1 MNEEK
6 INYLLTL
13 DPPAPGRLRLVPL
26 GGLGE
31 IGMNMMVYEYG
42 EDIIILDCGVMFPG
56 EETPG
61 VDLII
66 PDTTYLDDRKDRIR
80 GIFLTHCHEDHIG
93 ALPYFLRELD
103 VPVYGTC
110 LTLGLIQPKLKEHKM
125 TGSVELI
132 EVKPRD
138 VVEAGA
144 FMVEF
149 VRMTHST
156 VDCVGMAVHSPV
168 GTVFHTGDFKID
180 PTPVDGKGMDFYT
193 LSRLGD
199 EGVLLLL
206 SDSTNSEREGFTLS
220 EKEVGDTFD
229 QIFRDAAGRIIAT
242 TFASNIHR
250 IQQLIDMA
258 VKYKRRVVFAGRSM
272 VNNTRIAG
280 DLGYLSIPSGLQAT
294 FGDLTHLDDDEVLV
308 ITTGSQGEAMSA
320 LARMSFDEH
329 KQVEIDKG
337 DTVIISAR
345 VIPGN
350 ERSIA
355 RIINNLYRLGAKV
368 YYEKVSEIH
377 VSGHASQEEQ
387 KLMIN
392 IIKPKFFMPI
402 HGEYRHLVT
411 HAGLAERTGILRKN
425 ILVSENGDVIE
436 VTRDGLEKVG
446 HAPNG
451 RVFVDGKGVGDVED
465 AVLRDRKHLAADGFC
480 IVTVGID
487 RHTGE
492 IIRDPDVT
500 SRGFIFEEE
509 AEDLLVQAEQSVKS
523 SLEAMPANLR
533 TDQQEVQEVVMT
545 ALKRYLYKQ
554 TSRRP
559 MILPVI
565 IEL

>member
-1 MNEEK
+1 MDEEN
-6 INYLLTL
+6 ITYLIPL

-42 EDIIILDCGVMFPG
+42 DDIIIVDCGVMFPG

-66 PDTTYLDDRKDRIR
+66 PDTTYLEDRKDRIR
-80 GIFLTHCHEDHIG
+80 GVFLTHCHEDHIG
-93 ALPYFLRELD
+93 ALPYFLKELE

-125 TGSVELI
+125 TGDVDLV

-156 VDCVGMAVHSPV
+156 VDCVGMAISTPV
-168 GTVFHTGDFKID
+168 GTIFHTGDFKID
-180 PTPVDGKGMDFYT
+180 LTPVDGECMDFHT
-193 LSRLGD
+193 LSRLGE

-206 SDSTNSEREGFTLS
+206 SDSTNSEREGYTLS

-229 QIFRDAAGRIIAT
+229 QIFRDTDGRIIAT

-258 VKYKRRVVFAGRSM
+258 VKYNRRVIFAGRSM
-272 VNNTRIAG
+272 VNNTRIANE
-280 DLGYLSIPSGLQAT
+280 LGYLSIPAGVQAT
-294 FGDLTHLDDDEVLV
+294 FGDMNFLDDNQIL
-308 ITTGSQGEAMSA
+308 ILTTGSQGEAMSA
-320 LARMSFDEH
+320 LARMTFDEH
-329 KQVEIDKG
+329 KQVEIKEG
-337 DTVIISAR
+337 DTVVISAR

-355 RIINNLYRLGAKV
+355 RIINNLYRQGAKV

-392 IIKPKFFMPI
+392 MIKPKFFMPI

-411 HAGLAERTGILRKN
+411 HAGLAERTGIPREN
-425 ILVSENGDVIE
+425 IMIAENGDVLEITPDSFE
-436 VTRDGLEKVG
+436 KIGHTR
-446 HAPNG
+446 NG

-465 AVLRDRKHLAADGFC
+465 AVLRDRKHLSSDGFC

-509 AEDLLVQAEQSVKS
+509 AEDLMAQAEQSVKS
-523 SLEAMPANLR
+523 ALEAMPVSLR
-533 TDQQEVQEVVMT
+533 TDQQEVQEVVMA